1 METSLNS
8 STTSLR
14 SGRFS
19 KQNTTLGDFQ
29 KNELQAKKDKAL
41 NSQREKLIHNM
52 MVEKASQEQI
62 PAGTSI
68 VNKLT
73 GDAAQLLHQE
83 KERHREKLREQ
94 VINSF
99 HQQKENRIPSARS
112 QFQQQRTSFSK

>member
-1 METSLNS
+1 MNTS
-8 STTSLR
+8 TASLR
-14 SGRFS
+14 SARFS
-19 KQNTTLGDFQ
+19 KQNKTLSDFQ
-29 KNELQAKKDKAL
+29 KNELQVKKEKAI
-41 NSQREKLIHNM
+41 NSQREKLIQNM

-73 GDAAQLLHQE
+73 GDTAHLLHQE

-99 HQQKENRIPSARS
+99 HQQKENRVPSAS
-112 QFQQQRTSFSK
+112 SHFQH